1 MSLSAEPPDATD
13 RSPDVQ
19 TATPPEHA
27 SHGDGGVRTLSADP
41 PTPEGAPPDGEPIRA
56 LTATVEA
63 LSLQLAA
70 KDQAIQ
76 QLQAQLHERDGAIQ
90 NLQQHQRSQA
100 EAHERI
106 ELELRQHLLEALAD
120 KDARL
125 DAEAPRIAE
134 LEAMVALRDQN
145 ITAREWETASLRS
158 QVEEIEQRV
167 EELDARL
174 ADIYASR
181 TWLLSKKLWSAR
193 SRARKLIR

>member
-19 TATPPEHA
+19 TTTPSERA
-27 SHGDGGVRTLSADP
+27 SHGDGGVQMRSADP
-41 PTPEGAPPDGEPIRA
+41 PTPDGEPIRA

-76 QLQAQLHERDGAIQ
+76 QLQAQLDERDGTIRR
-90 NLQQHQRSQA
+90 LQQHQQSQA
-100 EAHERI
+100 DAHERI
-106 ELELRQHLLEALAD
+106 ELELRQQLLEALAD
-120 KDARL
+120 NDALL
-125 DAEAPRIAE
+125 DAETPRIAE

-145 ITAREWETASLRS
+145 ITAREWETANLRS
-158 QVEEIEQRV
+158 QVEELEQRV
-167 EELDARL
+167 EELRARL

-193 SRARKLIR
+193 TRARKLIR